1 MKKTILIILV
11 NVIIICA
18 IFLFMNVSN
27 KNIHEFPR
35 GNTIENRNIQIN
47 IGKKEINVEET
58 FSIKMKP
65 KSKKINTREIY
76 KFFDKSGNVNK
87 LEVEGKNII
96 GLFNDYEEFEI
107 YNDTSNTINK
117 NIKVKYELNK
127 KDIKKYTDLAQIN
140 ILLCPDWAKY
150 VKDINIDI
158 NFEKNNEV
166 LTANIPKTLKKVGV
180 TRLLDTQF
188 KIYIDKTSKKE
199 LNMLFNTSSIQ
210 IGEIQ
215 NITFDEMK
223 KEILSNYVKDKQLNT
238 YLITSAFMTII
249 IYGMYFV
256 VKNKKINSNRIK
268 NDWED
273 LVSPVLAETII
284 DGKMGIKEF
293 LMTIIAD
300 LITRGNITVINDE
313 IIELNNKENL
323 NTYELKTI
331 DLIFEQKQRMNFSDL
346 KEIFK
351 TDNEKTTKIKEKI
364 KEIKLSILSELEEKK
379 LLDKKKKIIM
389 YITKV
394 ISFINIFIAFLTFV
408 GITGETDNTML
419 LSIILIVIYIITTAK
434 QDNNILTKKVF
445 NKKMQI
451 FMVLQIAIVILLL
464 SENIFKMPIQ
474 YMISFFVIL
483 VLNIVFNRII
493 PIYYLSLQGE
503 KERFKIQE
511 FKNYLEKYSIIEE
524 RKLEEVIIWDK
535 YLVYAI
541 ALGITNKIPKK
552 IYEKYMNININLQR
566 IENII
571 NIL

>member
-11 NVIIICA
+11 NIIVICVIL
-18 IFLFMNVSN
+18 LFMSVSN
-27 KNIHEFPR
+27 KNIHEFPI
-35 GNTIENRNIQIN
+35 GNTIENGNIQVD
-47 IGKKEINVEET
+47 IGKEAIKIEET
-58 FSIKMKP
+58 FSIKMKS

-76 KFFDKSGNVNK
+76 KFFDKSGDVTE
-87 LEVEGKNII
+87 LEIEGKNII
-96 GLFNDYEEFEI
+96 GLFNNYEEFEM
-107 YNDTSNTINK
+107 YNDSSNTINK
-117 NIKVKYELNK
+117 NIKVKYELNS

-140 ILLCPDWAKY
+140 ILICPDWTKY
-150 VKDINIDI
+150 VEDINIEV
-158 NFEKNNEV
+158 NFEKNNEI
-166 LTANIPKTLKKVGV
+166 LTANIPKVFKKLEVKK
-180 TRLLDTQF
+180 LSDTQF

-210 IGEIQ
+210 IGDIQ

-223 KEILSNYVKDKQLNT
+223 KEILSNYVEDKQLNI
-238 YLITSAFMTII
+238 YLITSIFMTII

-256 VKNKKINSNRIK
+256 VKNKKIISNRIK
-268 NDWED
+268 NNWED

-300 LITRGNITVINDE
+300 LITRGNITVVNDE
-313 IIELNNKENL
+313 IISLNNKENL

-379 LLDKKKKIIM
+379 LLDKNKKIIM
-389 YITKV
+389 YIAKV
-394 ISFINIFIAFLTFV
+394 ISFINIFIVFLTFV
-408 GITGETDNTML
+408 GTGETDSTML
-419 LSIILIVIYIITTAK
+419 LSIILIVIYIISTAK
-434 QDNNILTKKVF
+434 QDNNILAKKVF

-474 YMISFFVIL
+474 YMISFFIIL

-493 PIYYLSLQGE
+493 PTYYLSLQGE

-511 FKNYLEKYSIIEE
+511 FKNYLEKYSVIEE

-552 IYEKYMNININLQR
+552 IYETYMNININLQR